1 MMASTLSFS
10 TSSPARPLS
19 VNLSRKLLCL
29 RAGAAT
35 FASAYSYR
43 SLGGGPIFH
52 KFGKWVRYAVDDLDA
67 WADMKK
73 AGVHRIQS
81 TDIAAA

>member
-35 FASAYSYR
+35 FASAYTYGDIR
-43 SLGGGPIFH
+43 IDPDGPKQCQSLDDGGEC
-52 KFGKWVRYAVDDLDA
+52 LS
-67 WADMKK
+67 
-73 AGVHRIQS
+73 AGL
-81 TDIAAA
+81 AG